1 MHAARRRLLQYAFTA
16 LVLDATSCHRA
27 SRSSDGAN
35 GAQRVVSLSPSTT
48 EILFAVGAGQR
59 VVGRTQFCDFPPE
72 ASALPVVGGFVD
84 ANLEEIMRLSPDL
97 VVGARGPSG
106 PALARKLESVG
117 VATLFP
123 STQSIAE
130 IEAAISN
137 IAARV
142 GATERGEAVV
152 TSMRTREKAV
162 AGAVSGE
169 PRVRTLLVFGLAPI
183 VVAGPESFPN
193 EMLLRA
199 NGENVVKGG
208 GAYPVINAETL
219 VTLDPEIIINGAA
232 SGRGGE
238 HRTIDRE
245 APGWRELRAVREGR
259 VVPLVDEAALRP
271 GPRTAEGIA
280 TIARILHPRVPL
292 DPPLDPR

>member
-1 MHAARRRLLQYAFTA
+1 
-16 LVLDATSCHRA
+16 
-27 SRSSDGAN
+27 
-35 GAQRVVSLSPSTT
+35 
-48 EILFAVGAGQR
+48 VGAGQR

-72 ASALPVVGGFVD
+72 ASALPAVGGFVD

-97 VVGARGPSG
+97 VVGTRGPAG
-106 PALARKLESVG
+106 PALARKLESLG
-117 VATLFP
+117 IATLFP

-130 IEAAISN
+130 IEAAIST

-152 TSMRTREKAV
+152 NSMRAREKAV
-162 AGAVSGE
+162 ADAVSGE

-199 NGENVVKGG
+199 NAENVMKGG

-232 SGRGGE
+232 SGQGGE
-238 HRTIDRE
+238 HRNIDRE

-259 VVPLVDEAALRP
+259 VVPLIDEAALRP

-280 TIARILHPRVPL
+280 TIARILHPRALL
-292 DPPLDPR
+292 DPPPVPR